1 MENTILIDKEILY
14 QQIHL
19 RNYYMGE
26 SAKRA
31 DINADTIQSSDDEK
45 ELFGMLLESA
55 CNTLVSSIALRFE
68 SASYKITPEYVGI
81 TFTTENNSRQGLL
94 PQLRQAIADY
104 LVNEI
109 ALQWLLLRSPQ
120 MANSYI
126 SLRNTLYNNVQQQ
139 FAKFSNLKKVRRRP
153 TDLAGI

>member
-1 MENTILIDKEILY
+1 MENTILIEKAPLH

-26 SAKRA
+26 SAKRNN
-31 DINADTIQSSDDEK
+31 INADTIESSDDEK

-55 CNTLVSSIALRFE
+55 CNELVSSVALRFE
-68 SASYKITPEYVGI
+68 TASHKITPEYISI
-81 TFTTENNSRQGLL
+81 TFTTENNARQGVL
-94 PQLRQAIADY
+94 PQLRQAIVDY

-109 ALQWLLLRSPQ
+109 TLQWLLLRSPQ

-126 SLRNTLYNNVQQQ
+126 SLRTTLYNNVQQQ
-139 FAKFSNLKKVRRRP
+139 FAKFSNLRKVRRRP

>member
-1 MENTILIDKEILY
+1 MENTILIEKAPLY

-26 SAKRA
+26 SAKRNN
-31 DINADTIQSSDDEK
+31 INADTIESSDDEK

-55 CNTLVSSIALRFE
+55 CNELVSSVALRFE
-68 SASYKITPEYVGI
+68 TASHKITPEYISI
-81 TFTTENNSRQGLL
+81 TFTTENNARQGVL
-94 PQLRQAIADY
+94 PLQRQDTIDY

-109 ALQWLLLRSPQ
+109 TLQWLLLRSPQ

-126 SLRNTLYNNVQQQ
+126 SLRTTLYNNVQQQ
-139 FAKFSNLKKVRRRP
+139 FAKFSNLRKVRRRP

>member
-1 MENTILIDKEILY
+1 MKNTILIDKEHLY

-26 SAKRA
+26 SAKRNN
-31 DINADTIQSSDDEK
+31 INADTIESSDDEK

-55 CNTLVSSIALRFE
+55 CNELVSTVALRFD
-68 SASYKITPEYVGI
+68 SVSHNITPEYIGI
-81 TFTTENNSRQGLL
+81 TFATENNTRQGLL
-94 PQLRQAIADY
+94 PQLRQSISDY

-109 ALQWLLLRSPQ
+109 TLQWLLLRQPQ

-126 SLRNTLYNNVQQQ
+126 SLRTTLYNNVQQQ
-139 FAKFSNLKKVRRRP
+139 FAKFSNLKKVRRRS

>member
-68 SASYKITPEYVGI
+68 SSSYKITPEYVGI

>member
-1 MENTILIDKEILY
+1 MENTILIEKEPLY

-26 SAKRA
+26 SAKRNN
-31 DINADTIQSSDDEK
+31 INADTIESSDDER
-45 ELFGMLLESA
+45 ELFAMLLDSA
-55 CNTLVSSIALRFE
+55 CNELVSSVALRFE
-68 SASYKITPEYVGI
+68 RASYKITPEYIGI
-81 TFTTENNSRQGLL
+81 TFSTENNSRQGLL
-94 PQLRQAIADY
+94 PQLRQAIVNY

-109 ALQWLLLRSPQ
+109 TLQWLLLRSPQ

-126 SLRNTLYNNVQQQ
+126 SMRTTLYNNVQQQ

>member
-1 MENTILIDKEILY
+1 MENTILIEKAPLN

-26 SAKRA
+26 SAKRNN
-31 DINADTIQSSDDEK
+31 INADTIESSDDEK

-55 CNTLVSSIALRFE
+55 CNELVSSVALRFE
-68 SASYKITPEYVGI
+68 TASHKITPEYISI
-81 TFTTENNSRQGLL
+81 TFTTDNNARQGVL
-94 PQLRQAIADY
+94 PQLRQAIVDY

-109 ALQWLLLRSPQ
+109 TLQWLLLRSPQ

-126 SLRNTLYNNVQQQ
+126 SLRTTLYNNVQQQ
-139 FAKFSNLKKVRRRP
+139 FAKFSNLRKVRQRP